1 MFMGELLN
9 IVVTNDDGYDQ
20 PGLAALVAA
29 VTPLGKVS
37 VVAPATPQSNVG
49 HRVTMREPIQV
60 DRPSD
65 HTHVVH
71 ATPADC
77 TRLAVKQ
84 LVPDVDWLI
93 AGINL
98 GANLGSDIYQSG
110 TVAAAREAAIL
121 GIRAIAISQYI
132 ARDWTVDWS
141 ATQAQAA
148 GCLAAIMR
156 QPLAAGQYWNINLP
170 SPLTAN
176 PPVAHHICPLDTH
189 PHRYRYTRENGTYR
203 YTGIIHDRPR
213 SSGSDVDV
221 CFSGAISV
229 TLLEI

>member
-1 MFMGELLN
+1 MN

-20 PGLAALVAA
+20 PGLAALVEAA
-29 VTPLGKVS
+29 KPLGTIT

-49 HRVTMREPIQV
+49 HRVTMKTPIRV
-60 DRPSD
+60 DRPD
-65 HTHVVH
+65 ARTHVVH

-84 LVPDVDWLI
+84 LVPEVDWI
-93 AGINL
+93 VAGINL
-98 GANLGSDIYQSG
+98 GANLGSDVYQSG

-121 GIRAIAISQYI
+121 GIRGLAISQYI
-132 ARDWTVDWS
+132 AKDWTVDWS

-148 GCLAAIMR
+148 GCLAAIMQ
-156 QPLAAGQYWNINLP
+156 QPLAAGKYWNINLP
-170 SPLTAN
+170 SPLTATS
-176 PPVAHHICPLDTH
+176 PVTHHICHLDRH
-189 PHRYRYTRENGTYR
+189 PHRYRYTRENGMYR
-203 YTGIIHDRPR
+203 YEGVIHDRPR

-221 CFSGAISV
+221 CFNGGISV